1 MLEPEGKFDTLDF
14 GNYEIEPSSIS
25 GMKYH
30 DIEGDHVKDLEDI
43 GLSGWTIQITGTTF
57 YNTSVSRSLE
67 TDGEGNY
74 TFNNLWPGEYIVS
87 EVFRENWR
95 QTYPHMLMPHFIAL
109 EPEKNLTDI
118 YFGNTIDS
126 TFTLSFRTFL
136 SEDFAL
142 AVDKKLKH
150 KPIALKS
157 DKSTASLLFNP
168 AGELLT
174 DSVRKI
180 AMVFNTPPNVD
191 TVTLSKPGTVNLVDK
206 NLLEITFNPYIQ
218 TTDTVIISFYTIK
231 AKPVIVKKWWPT
243 YLDSIGVKRLT
254 NLVRFWS
261 FCYPMPNAI
270 NVLQAGGGTMLKVG
284 LGGPHSVVHP
294 SYKEVMKSLIE
305 GRDNRMHI
313 GDARCLAKYTNNK
326 LIKRQIKYLTPTKGQ
341 NKLFAEAIALQ
352 ANIKASDHG
361 ILPPGFG
368 NLIFDE
374 GIGGPLDDMTIRTIA
389 SEIDAYMSSYQDTAV
404 NPVCSMPLA
413 WTGLDPESLYI
424 KIRMINGAFSGPI
437 DTMSFAR
444 RLRLTAVRELE
455 DVSFLRLDSAAIP
468 MAIVPIWAEQS
479 IEPEKFRLEQN
490 FPNPFNPSTII
501 EFYLTEASFVTLKLY
516 NTLGQEVATI
526 LDREELEDGWQET
539 ELEAGYHN
547 LSSGVYYY
555 RMTAETITDE
565 DNPTGHTQVLTKKM
579 VFIK

>member
-1 MLEPEGKFDTLDF
+1 
-14 GNYEIEPSSIS
+14 
-25 GMKYH
+25 
-30 DIEGDHVKDLEDI
+30 
-43 GLSGWTIQITGTTF
+43 
-57 YNTSVSRSLE
+57 
-67 TDGEGNY
+67 
-74 TFNNLWPGEYIVS
+74 
-87 EVFRENWR
+87 
-95 QTYPHMLMPHFIAL
+95 
-109 EPEKNLTDI
+109 
-118 YFGNTIDS
+118 
-126 TFTLSFRTFL
+126 
-136 SEDFAL
+136 
-142 AVDKKLKH
+142 
-150 KPIALKS
+150 
-157 DKSTASLLFNP
+157 
-168 AGELLT
+168 
-174 DSVRKI
+174 
-180 AMVFNTPPNVD
+180 
-191 TVTLSKPGTVNLVDK
+191 
-206 NLLEITFNPYIQ
+206 
-218 TTDTVIISFYTIK
+218 
-231 AKPVIVKKWWPT
+231 
-243 YLDSIGVKRLT
+243 
-254 NLVRFWS
+254 
-261 FCYPMPNAI
+261 
-270 NVLQAGGGTMLKVG
+270 
-284 LGGPHSVVHP
+284 
-294 SYKEVMKSLIE
+294 MKSLIE

-313 GDARCLAKYTNNK
+313 GDASCLATYTDGRP
-326 LIKRQIKYLTPTKGQ
+326 IKRQIKYLTPTKGQ